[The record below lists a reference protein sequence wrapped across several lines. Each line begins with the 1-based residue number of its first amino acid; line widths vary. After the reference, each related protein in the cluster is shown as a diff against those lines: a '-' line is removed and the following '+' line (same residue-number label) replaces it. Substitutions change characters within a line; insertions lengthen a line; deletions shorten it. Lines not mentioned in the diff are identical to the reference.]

1 MNKPSRNEPSPS
13 EWKALR
19 HVWAH
24 GPCSAR
30 DVCDALASVEGWT
43 DSTIKTLLRRLVE
56 KGQLVT
62 KSAEGGQLYS
72 AKKSPKRALFDAG
85 ERLLERARQD
95 TVAPLLA
102 HLVKHSELSSDE
114 LAELRNLVEA
124 EQRRRS
130 S

>member
-1 MNKPSRNEPSPS
+1 MPKTPRNEPSAS

-30 DVCDALASVEGWT
+30 DVCDALASAEGWT

-62 KSAEGGQLYS
+62 KSVDGRQLYS

-85 ERLLERARQD
+85 EQLLERSRQD
-95 TVAPLLA
+95 AVAPLLA
-102 HLVKHSELSSDE
+102 HLVKHSDLSSAE
-114 LAELRNLVEA
+114 LADLRDLVDAELR
-124 EQRRRS
+124 RRTP
-130 S
+130 